1 MHPKPF
7 VSQFGTSYLS
17 QFNLTAADE
26 IENATNGCNEND
38 ESKVE
43 ECHSKNASTSSTDPQ
58 SNPISSNNICVSK
71 SKSNDKSQNQKTRTS
86 DQCKTQIANLN
97 LINKSVLDKSYIGV
111 LNSSA
116 NKRTATSN
124 DDSRAQNVKL
134 KRPRSN
140 QNADSKTITSNV
152 QSSCEYVNKCVSKQ
166 NLIEQFTPIVEDGN
180 PECVAIGK
188 ELKIGKDVFISKNTL
203 YKITMS
209 DYTIISDAQFDV
221 SYAPIALKP
230 LLAKKWVYKLH
241 VDQTISPVITRST
254 LRDRVIGGEIL
265 AYRYTECSIA
275 GNSCVYYGFIPTI
288 VKRFDDS
295 HNTCYISS
303 VSVWPRKLYVYL
315 KRGYAC
321 ACSPGCCMWTIH
333 MDNYSTT
340 QSFCA
345 KKIQWAKIYIMMG
358 EYDTSCVEQLKP
370 IRSCEV
376 CAQCFDCSKNTS
388 FCRKHRICKHKTA
401 KPLEDVLTITKSS
414 MKQCKK
420 YII

>member
-1 MHPKPF
+1 MHAKPF

-17 QFNLTAADE
+17 QFNLTAADDDE
-26 IENATNGCNEND
+26 DDTNGCD
-38 ESKVE
+38 DVE
-43 ECHSKNASTSSTDPQ
+43 ECHPKNTNTPSTDPP
-58 SNPISSNNICVSK
+58 SNSISSTGVYISK
-71 SKSNDKSQNQKTRTS
+71 AKSNDESQNQITSTS
-86 DQCKTQIANLN
+86 DQCKTQSVDLN
-97 LINKSVLDKSYIGV
+97 SINKSVFNESYIGV
-111 LNSSA
+111 LNASTK
-116 NKRTATSN
+116 KRKPISN

-140 QNADSKTITSNV
+140 QIADSKIIEPNL
-152 QSSCEYVNKCVSKQ
+152 QSSCAYVNKCVSKQ
-166 NLIEQFTPIVEDGN
+166 SLIEQFTPIVEDGN
-180 PECVAIGK
+180 PKCIAIGK

-221 SYAPIALKP
+221 SYAPTALKP

-241 VDQTISPVITRST
+241 VDQTVSSVITRST
-254 LRDRVIGGEIL
+254 LRDRVIGGQIL

-295 HNTCYISS
+295 HSTCYISS

-340 QSFCA
+340 LSFCA
-345 KKIQWAKIYIMMG
+345 KKIKWDKIYVMMG
-358 EYDTSCVEQLKP
+358 DYDTSCVEQLKP

-420 YII
+420 YLI